1 MDIVKS
7 IHVFQKVAEEHSFT
21 KAGESL
27 NLVPSAVSRQISELE
42 KWLGVRLINRTT
54 RSINLTDDGRKYL
67 DKMAEITS
75 QVEALKSLNRSQ
87 TECVGQVK
95 ITAPMMIGQMVAPA
109 LLSAF
114 KAAHPKVSLSL
125 TLMNRKV
132 DLVEEGFDIAIRAG
146 QLSDS
151 SFYARK
157 IGDIAFK
164 TVATKKYLENSPVL
178 QAPKDLLAHN
188 CIVNTALSNS
198 KRWLY
203 NVGTQEKAIKVS
215 GDIESNESA
224 CIFSFV
230 KAGLGVAVLPEFYVK
245 EALAAGELIEVLSEF
260 RAQPLPLNIVY
271 PSNKLQ
277 SPAINTLIDFLST
290 GFEQGC

>member
-260 RAQPLPLNIVY
+260 SAQPLPLNIVY